1 MNIKKLFINFSAAEL
16 FQLRKPFCELIIVLP
31 PAEMWAKMQ
40 AFCRVKHLA
49 ESFPLIQNITKPK
62 TLKVCSGCTITSP
75 FQLHKRPLTFPFIPV
90 TFRFWETWPKRSSNP
105 TYSDCLQDNWQKI
118 KKTFLPPDTA
128 RKIWYISLKEVCQFC
143 YRAYYQTASG
153 MVKSGWFLLHKGHGN
168 MYLGVHCLFM
178 FFSSQK
184 TRRSIYSWRTW
195 KQ

>member
-1 MNIKKLFINFSAAEL
+1 MNIKNLFINFSAAEL

-90 TFRFWETWPKRSSNP
+90 TFRFWEIGLNILLTPPIQTVCRKLIQLTENKENLSPTRYCKKNMIHLLEGSLSILLQGLLSNSSRN
-105 TYSDCLQDNWQKI
+105 
-118 KKTFLPPDTA
+118 
-128 RKIWYISLKEVCQFC
+128 
-143 YRAYYQTASG
+143 G
-153 MVKSGWFLLHKGHGN
+153 
-168 MYLGVHCLFM
+168 
-178 FFSSQK
+178 
-184 TRRSIYSWRTW
+184 
-195 KQ
+195 